1 MTRQPKP
8 SGRKPAAN
16 EGRSEASYRRLPGR
30 RREARVLLIV
40 CEGKET
46 EPRYFEALR
55 NELRLRTLKIEVVA
69 GRGSPGAIVRTA
81 LQKQSELQLSFE
93 AGDQAWCVFDTE
105 QQGTHPDLAAVIE
118 HAAKAGLFL
127 AASNPAF
134 EYWYLLHFES
144 TNRPF
149 VHATEVIERLRA
161 YLPQYAKTSNVFA
174 CLKDRTVTALA
185 NATALRQRADE
196 NWDQCPNPSTGVDK
210 LVQQDLGLLW
220 SRRVLRRKADAP
232 RYHVFPRAYPPNKS
246 TANAI
251 SIFVRK
257 SSVAISHDSSVP
269 CTPAG

>member
-1 MTRQPKP
+1 M
-8 SGRKPAAN
+8 
-16 EGRSEASYRRLPGR
+16 
-30 RREARVLLIV
+30 
-40 CEGKET
+40 
-46 EPRYFEALR
+46 
-55 NELRLRTLKIEVVA
+55 RLRTLKIDVVA

-118 HAAKAGLFL
+118 HAAKAGLLL

-174 CLKDRTVTALA
+174 CLKDQT
-185 NATALRQRADE
+185 ATALRQRADQ

-210 LVQQDLGLLW
+210 LVQQVWGF
-220 SRRVLRRKADAP
+220 SGREGAAP
-232 RYHVFPRAYPPNKS
+232 Q
-246 TANAI
+246 
-251 SIFVRK
+251 
-257 SSVAISHDSSVP
+257 
-269 CTPAG
+269 G